1 MATGSAHRSAAGT
14 WVARQRW
21 TLERFGLSPGKLPR
35 RAGSGG
41 PPPVF
46 CVSIPKSGTHLLERA
61 LCLHPALYR
70 KLVPTVSGE
79 NLERLG
85 GLDRLVGRMRA
96 GQVVV
101 SHLRHDDDAE
111 RTLSSA
117 GVRGLFMIRHPRDI
131 LVSQIHYATSRP
143 DHRTHDLFASLP
155 DERARLRAAIV
166 GDPNHGLLSIAQRLA
181 YFRGWLSSGF
191 LVVRFEDLIGVAGGG
206 DTQRQRDLLRGIFEH
221 AGVDASERV
230 LDQVAAR
237 LFSPESPTFR
247 SGQVGS
253 SREFFD
259 ADLEELLRSTVGDGA
274 LPYGYEL

>member
-1 MATGSAHRSAAGT
+1 MATGSAHRSQAGT

-35 RAGSGG
+35 RAGGG
-41 PPPVF
+41 ASPRVF

-85 GLDRLVGRMRA
+85 GLEHLVGRIRP

-101 SHLRHDDDAE
+101 SHLRHDDEAE
-111 RTLSSA
+111 RTLALA
-117 GVRGLFMIRHPRDI
+117 GVRGLFMVRNPRDI
-131 LVSQIHYATSRP
+131 LVSQIHYATSRA

-166 GDPNHGLLSIAQRLA
+166 GDPDRGLPSIAQRLR

-191 LVVRFEDLIGVAGGG
+191 LVVRFEELVGVAGGG
-206 DTQRQRDLLRGIFEH
+206 EAVPQRDLLQRIFRYV
-221 AGVDASERV
+221 GVDASDPVVEH
-230 LDQVAAR
+230 VARR
-237 LFSPESPTFR
+237 LFSADSPTFR

-253 SREFFD
+253 SREYFD
-259 ADLEELLRSTVGDGA
+259 AELEALLRSTVGDGA
-274 LPYGYEL
+274 APYGYAL